1 MDEIKRELS
10 EEIRNLESALREEVE
25 QRQRLEGMLDD
36 QQQLHQAKME
46 DLKSQVEMQ
55 EEQAVYQIR
64 DNSKT
69 MGESLKMLEMR
80 VLKLEEKRLEEY
92 PQFGEGF
99 SPGGDSRALLMKLL
113 TGIVTNALLIF
124 ITGFLF
130 LSLMLH
136 PEAPGKTIMRPL
148 GEVCLCFFTLLHKKN

>member
-124 ITGFLF
+124 NPFFASPGRPCPCFSKALPGHSVKFAFVFLT
-130 LSLMLH
+130 LH
-136 PEAPGKTIMRPL
+136 AL
-148 GEVCLCFFTLLHKKN
+148 